1 MSLWSPLGTKP
12 KFLTDAEKKLVYATA
27 SGWVL
32 EAGAESARLTGND
45 NPNAQPE
52 VLVAIGDLADRMSSA
67 TITEI
72 EFITTSF
79 SKAAGGTL
87 SMRVRFDEEVTVDTT
102 GGTPHFVI
110 NNTTNAARHQT
121 CLYASGSGTNELV
134 FSKTLAAGSGDINAN
149 DVLNVIADSITLN
162 SGTIKDK
169 GTTTDSDIT
178 NSAAI
183 GTAAGTLTI
192 AT

>member
-169 GTTTDSDIT
+169 GTTTNSDIT

>member
-12 KFLTDAEKKLVYATA
+12 KFLTEDEKKLVYATA

-32 EAGAESARLTGND
+32 EAGAESARLTGNN
-45 NPNAQPE
+45 NPDAQPE
-52 VLVAIGDLADRMSSA
+52 VLVAIGDLATSMSSA

-79 SKAAGGTL
+79 SKAAGGTF
-87 SMRVRFDEEVTVDTT
+87 SMRVRFDEEVTVDTS

-134 FSKTLAAGSGDINAN
+134 FSKTLGTNSADVNAN
-149 DVLNVIADSITLN
+149 DVLNVIANPITLN

-178 NSAAI
+178 SVLSI
-183 GTAAGTLTI
+183 GSAAGTLTV
-192 AT
+192 AA

>member
-134 FSKTLAAGSGDINAN
+134 FSKTLAAGSADINAN

>member
-1 MSLWSPLGTKP
+1 MEAQRIIVTGG
-12 KFLTDAEKKLVYATA
+12 ATRI
-27 SGWVL
+27 
-32 EAGAESARLTGND
+32 GA
-45 NPNAQPE
+45 
-52 VLVAIGDLADRMSSA
+52 A

-72 EFITTSF
+72 EFMTTAF

-121 CLYASGSGTNELV
+121 CLYVSGSGTNELI
-134 FSKTLAAGSGDINAN
+134 FGKTLSAGSGDINAS
-149 DVLNVIADSITLN
+149 DVLNVIANPLAQHGGS
-162 SGTIKDK
+162 TIKDK
-169 GTTTDSDIT
+169 GTTTDSEIT
-178 NSAAI
+178 SSTAI

-192 AT
+192 AA

>member
-1 MSLWSPLGTKP
+1 
-12 KFLTDAEKKLVYATA
+12 
-27 SGWVL
+27 
-32 EAGAESARLTGND
+32 
-45 NPNAQPE
+45 
-52 VLVAIGDLADRMSSA
+52 MSSA

-169 GTTTDSDIT
+169 GTTTNSDIT

>member
-67 TITEI
+67 TITDI
-72 EFITTSF
+72 EFVTT
-79 SKAAGGTL
+79 ALGAGAGGL
-87 SMRVRFDEEVTVDTT
+87 LEMRVRFDEEVTVTGSPRFLVTNDT
-102 GGTPHFVI
+102 P
-110 NNTTNAARHQT
+110 ARNQT
-121 CLYASGSGTNELV
+121 LTHHSGSGTNELI
-134 FSKTLAAGSGDINAN
+134 FRKTVAGGGLTSGDVLSVGTNA
-149 DVLNVIADSITLN
+149 VSQH
-162 SGTIKDK
+162 SGSTIKDK
-169 GTTTDSDIT
+169 GTTTDADIA
-178 NSAAI
+178 NVAAI
-183 GTAAGTLTI
+183 GTAAGTLTV
-192 AT
+192 AA